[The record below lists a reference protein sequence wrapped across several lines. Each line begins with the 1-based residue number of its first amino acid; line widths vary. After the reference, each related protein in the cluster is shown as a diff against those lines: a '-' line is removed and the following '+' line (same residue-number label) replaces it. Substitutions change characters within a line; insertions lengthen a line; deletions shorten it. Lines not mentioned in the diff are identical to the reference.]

1 MKNKINGKLLTTA
14 SIQRRDRSFNKKRS
28 CESSLQLKGTT
39 KKNSKGKRLCS
50 IKLVTFNRFFQNKQK
65 QYFEIKS
72 KVTPTGTNMRI
83 SLIVFS

>member
-1 MKNKINGKLLTTA
+1 MKNKINGNLHTTT
-14 SIQRRDRSFNKKRS
+14 SIQSEDSSFTKKRPF
-28 CESSLQLKGTT
+28 ESSRQLKGSMQ
-39 KKNSKGKRLCS
+39 KLHAKRLCS

>member
-14 SIQRRDRSFNKKRS
+14 LIQSGDSSFTKKRP
-28 CESSLQLKGTT
+28 CQSSLQLKGATQKLQG
-39 KKNSKGKRLCS
+39 KKLCS
-50 IKLVTFNRFFQNKQK
+50 IKFVTFNQFFQNKQK

>member
-14 SIQRRDRSFNKKRS
+14 SIQKRDRSFNKKRS
-28 CESSLQLKGTT
+28 CESSRQLKGSMQ
-39 KKNSKGKRLCS
+39 KLHGKRLCS

-72 KVTPTGTNMRI
+72 KVTPSATNMRI